1 MNNKAVKTISDKVY
15 KRFPEVSGSRPQVKS
30 HNGPQAK
37 KAFSAPTYLL
47 TYKGKGQGPGGKSI
61 ARQIR
66 VVANADG
73 KILKMS
79 TSR

>member
-1 MNNKAVKTISDKVY
+1 MNSKTVKNISDKVY
-15 KRFPEVSGSRPQVKS
+15 KRFPEVSGSHPKVNP
-30 HNGPQAK
+30 HDGPQAK

-47 TYKGKGQGPGGKSI
+47 TYKGKGMGPGGKSI
-61 ARQIR
+61 SRQIR

>member
-1 MNNKAVKTISDKVY
+1 MNNKVVKTISDRVY
-15 KRFPEVSGSRPQVKS
+15 KRFPEVSGASPKVKT

-37 KAFSAPTYLL
+37 KAFSSPTYLL
-47 TYKGKGQGPGGKSI
+47 TYQGKGKGPGGKSI
-61 ARQIR
+61 SHQIR